1 MLAVFL
7 GLPSALSAQGVLQ
20 TGIDAL
26 DVPVDART
34 VAMGESFVAVP
45 GNSMALMYNPAAL
58 FLSSGAR
65 ASYSQRTLDWSSVT
79 SDIRYHAATAE
90 VRIPQ
95 GTIGI
100 LYNRQ
105 NLGTMEVTTASS
117 PEGAGTVSIYNHM
130 LAIGFAT
137 EVVQGLS
144 AGAAVKAYD
153 VVERTEE
160 GLPFVVTF
168 SGSWML
174 DLGLTYTMQG
184 PAMGTAATDRLSL
197 GVALQNFGTDMRL
210 VSTSPPLDPPASN
223 FLIPLPR
230 YLRIGF
236 SYSLAVRPEPEEA
249 LTPLMLLATGEYR
262 MLVNGPE
269 SMADDRD
276 YWGFG
281 MEATF
286 FSVFTARMGGF
297 ISPATNVYGVRG
309 VPSLRYGLG
318 LNLPLLRLGVDVPLT
333 FRFDYAGIP
342 VNPVTSLP
350 VDRWTMHSWT
360 LGVAYD
366 TQIF

>member
-7 GLPSALSAQGVLQ
+7 GLPSALSAQGFLQ

-45 GNSMALMYNPAAL
+45 ENSMALMYNPAAL
-58 FLSSGAR
+58 FLASGAR
-65 ASYSQRTLDWSSVT
+65 ASYSQRTLDWSSLT

-95 GTIGI
+95 GTIGV

-105 NLGTMEVTTASS
+105 NLGSMEVSTASS
-117 PEGAGTVSIYNHM
+117 PEGIGTLSVYNHM
-130 LAIGFAT
+130 LAVGFAT
-137 EVVQGLS
+137 EVVDGLS
-144 AGAAVKAYD
+144 AGAAVKAFD
-153 VVERTEE
+153 LVERTVQ
-160 GLPFVVTF
+160 GTPPVTTF
-168 SGSWML
+168 SGSYL
-174 DLGLTYTMQG
+174 FDLGLTYTM
-184 PAMGTAATDRLSL
+184 PCLTSRAAAIDRLSL
-197 GVALQNFGTDMRL
+197 GAAVQNFGTDLRV
-210 VSTSPPLDPPASN
+210 VSTNPRLEPPVDN
-223 FLIPLPR
+223 VLIPLPR
-230 YLRIGF
+230 YLRVGF

-262 MLVNGPE
+262 MLLNGPE
-269 SMADDRD
+269 SMLDDRD

-286 FSVFTARMGGF
+286 FSVFTARLGGF